1 MPNEAHKCRIVINS
15 EARLLHVLRCVVR
28 LRAQEAGVPSS
39 EVDCLTVAIDEAAS
53 NIIRHAYGNRPDG
66 RLALDVRTFPDR
78 IEFLLEDSGPK
89 ISPDAWRPRQLDDVR
104 PGGLGTYFIKCFM
117 DVISYDED
125 FVGGNRLRL
134 VKHFSPA
141 GPTNHEST
149 GQDRK

>member
-1 MPNEAHKCRIVINS
+1 MPTAEHSCRIVINS
-15 EARLLHVLRCVVR
+15 EARLLHVLRGVVR
-28 LRAQEAGVPSS
+28 VCSRDAGVPSS
-39 EVDCLTVAIDEAAS
+39 DVDCLTMAIDEAAS

-66 RLALDVRTFPDR
+66 LLALDVRTYSDR

-89 ISPDAWRPRQLDDVR
+89 ISPDAWRPRTLDEVR

-134 VKHFSPA
+134 VKHFTPA
-141 GPTNHEST
+141 GSTSHESS
-149 GQDRK
+149 GPERK